1 MSAMLRLSLWKTSV
15 GKPGGNRLR
24 ILYYPRSRTSLSLSH
39 LLHDLSRRKMLFL
52 LAFLYLQCFRPA
64 LTAPLPNVTALNT
77 EVAPPW
83 VDDPSGRGTWNLLYS
98 CGFTL
103 VLCVWTSIHLNV
115 PPPHES
121 AWLAWRR
128 KMKWV
133 VVALIAP
140 EAVVFTAFQQWLT
153 ATCFLK

>member
-1 MSAMLRLSLWKTSV
+1 MLS
-15 GKPGGNRLR
+15 
-24 ILYYPRSRTSLSLSH
+24 
-39 LLHDLSRRKMLFL
+39 L

-64 LTAPLPNVTALNT
+64 LSAPLPNITALDT

-133 VVALIAP
+133 VIALFAP

-153 ATCFLK
+153 AICFLKELKRIAEAMPYKKSDVSIIHSY

>member
-1 MSAMLRLSLWKTSV
+1 MLS
-15 GKPGGNRLR
+15 
-24 ILYYPRSRTSLSLSH
+24 
-39 LLHDLSRRKMLFL
+39 L

-64 LTAPLPNVTALNT
+64 LTAPLPNITALDT

-115 PPPHES
+115 PP
-121 AWLAWRR
+121 
-128 KMKWV
+128 WV
-133 VVALIAP
+133 VIALFAP
-140 EAVVFTAFQQWLT
+140 EVVVLTAFQQWLT
-153 ATCFLK
+153 ATCFLKELNRIAEAMPYKKSDVSSIHSY

>member
-1 MSAMLRLSLWKTSV
+1 MLS
-15 GKPGGNRLR
+15 
-24 ILYYPRSRTSLSLSH
+24 
-39 LLHDLSRRKMLFL
+39 L
-52 LAFLYLQCFRPA
+52 LAFLYFQCFRLA
-64 LTAPLPNVTALNT
+64 LTAPLPNITASDT

-133 VVALIAP
+133 VIALFAP
-140 EAVVFTAFQQWLT
+140 EVVVLTAFQQWLT
-153 ATCFLK
+153 ATCFLKELNRIAEAMPYKKSDVSSIHSY